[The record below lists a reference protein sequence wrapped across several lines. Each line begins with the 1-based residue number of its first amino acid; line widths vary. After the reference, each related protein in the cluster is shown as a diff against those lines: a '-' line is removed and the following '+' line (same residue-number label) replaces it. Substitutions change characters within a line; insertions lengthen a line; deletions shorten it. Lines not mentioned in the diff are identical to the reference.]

1 MKIRQDLIIRCLK
14 QLKMNKFSKYVS
26 ILSLFGALSLSG
38 QNKEVIIKPI
48 KVKDNIYMLKGQG
61 GNIGLFIGEDGAFMI
76 DDQFARLTPKIL
88 KAIKSITDKP
98 VVYLIN
104 THWHGD
110 HTGGNENMSKEGAV
124 IVSHEN
130 VRKRMSVEN
139 VVRGKKKPASPKEA
153 LPVITFSKDMMV
165 HFNGEDVL
173 VSHVHNAHTDGDAH
187 VYFTSSNVLH
197 MGDTYFQGKFPYI
210 DLSSGGSI
218 NGYIAAI
225 DKALIMA
232 DDKTVIIPGHRG
244 LSNRKEL
251 LSYKEM
257 LVTLRDRVQVEI
269 EKGKTLKEVKEDKS
283 ITKEYAE
290 EYGNWFISAEGIRE
304 TIYKSLKE
312 K

>member
-1 MKIRQDLIIRCLK
+1 MTDFSKILDKAKELESKMKESQENIKKLRAEGLAGANSIKVILDGDGQMLKIEISDEILKENKSIIEDLILETI
-14 QLKMNKFSKYVS
+14 NSISK
-26 ILSLFGALSLSG
+26 
-38 QNKEVIIKPI
+38 
-48 KVKDNIYMLKGQG
+48 KDIS
-61 GNIGLFIGEDGAFMI
+61 FI
-76 DDQFARLTPKIL
+76 
-88 KAIKSITDKP
+88 
-98 VVYLIN
+98 IN
-104 THWHGD
+104 THFHYD
-110 HTGGNENMSKEGAV
+110 HVDGNKAFGKKG
-124 IVSHEN
+124 IPIISHEN

-139 VVRGKKKPASPKEA
+139 VVRGKKSPASPKEA

-165 HFNGEDVL
+165 HFNGEDVV

-197 MGDTYFQGKFPYI
+197 MGDTYFQGKFPFI

-218 NGYIAAI
+218 DGYIAAI
-225 DKALIMA
+225 DKALIMT

-251 LSYKEM
+251 LGYKEM